1 MTKAEIKTNRMKKP
15 ITEQDALFRTTALCA
30 QSEQCEHS
38 LREKMRKWG
47 LEEDACDRIID
58 QLYDE
63 KYIDEERFAHA
74 YARDKMRYNHWG
86 RQKIDQG
93 LRLLRI
99 STTARREALDE
110 LPEEEYLEI
119 LQHILES
126 KSRQV
131 KANNDYERNGK
142 LIRFALGRGFEMN
155 HICQILPDIDD
166 MDAYVAEVLEDDE
179 DE

>member
-1 MTKAEIKTNRMKKP
+1 MKTP

-58 QLYDE
+58 RLYDK
-63 KYIDEERFAHA
+63 KYIDEGRFAHA

-99 STTARREALDE
+99 GTAARREALDE
-110 LPEEEYLEI
+110 LSEEEYLDI
-119 LQHILES
+119 LRHILEN

-131 KANNDYERNGK
+131 KTDNDYERNGK

-155 HICQILPDIDD
+155 HICQILPNIDD
-166 MDAYVAEVLEDDE
+166 MEAYAAEADEEDD
-179 DE
+179 DEEA